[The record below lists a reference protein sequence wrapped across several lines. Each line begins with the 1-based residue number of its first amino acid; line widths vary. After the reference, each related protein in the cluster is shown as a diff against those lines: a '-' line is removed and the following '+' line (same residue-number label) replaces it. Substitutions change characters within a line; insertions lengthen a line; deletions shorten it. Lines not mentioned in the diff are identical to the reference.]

1 MHFEVIVCVLNQ
13 HSLDR
18 KELHS
23 RLTHWFLEFVFQEI
37 GYTHMK
43 VAEGVNSLLQMAGLL
58 ARLCQKTMAP
68 VAS

>member
-1 MHFEVIVCVLNQ
+1 MLVWGLISHSQNGPHLSCVPTCL
-13 HSLDR
+13 S
-18 KELHS
+18 S
-23 RLTHWFLEFVFQEI
+23 QEI

-43 VAEGVNSLLQMAGLL
+43 VVEGVNSLLQMAGLL

>member
-1 MHFEVIVCVLNQ
+1 M
-13 HSLDR
+13 
-18 KELHS
+18 
-23 RLTHWFLEFVFQEI
+23 QEI